1 MSMNFFELLVRVETD
16 VWNAVEHELLRSD
29 RVGLGTLM
37 ALQTVHRHDGA
48 VRVQDVSDAL
58 SITVG
63 AASKF
68 IDRLERDGLA
78 VRRPNPDDR
87 RSSLV
92 ALTRSGEDARAS
104 AERVAQQVIAELLG
118 EESGIEMLSE
128 ALTRIGARTVAARSA
143 VLA

>member
-16 VWNAVEHELLRSD
+16 VWNTIEHELLRSE

-37 ALQTVHRHDGA
+37 ALQTVHRHEGA

-68 IDRLERDGLA
+68 VDRLERDGLA

-92 ALTRSGEDARAS
+92 ALTRAGEEARAS
-104 AERVAQQVIAELLG
+104 AEQVAQQVVAELLA
-118 EESGIEMLSE
+118 EDSDLEILSE
-128 ALTRIGARTVAARSA
+128 ALTRIGARAVAARSG
-143 VLA
+143 VLT